1 MDSIGG
7 AISGAL
13 NTVEHLGSAV
23 GDLAKG
29 DVSGALGDVGKAATS
44 GIGAAVNGFM
54 ATNPEMGAIGKLGG
68 GLSSLLGAAGGGAG
82 LGQAGGNPS
91 PFGLGNLLPGIL
103 QNPLGSLF
111 GGGGSGGGG
120 GSAGIG
126 GGGAGGGFPDFGGIS
141 QGISQGGGATGG
153 SGGVAGG
160 GGNDPNGELGQ
171 LKNIDAG
178 AEAFQLA
185 LSMEQVR
192 HQESMAALKAMG
204 SAFQ

>member
-1 MDSIGG
+1 L
-7 AISGAL
+7 ASG
-13 NTVEHLGSAV
+13 N
-23 GDLAKG
+23 
-29 DVSGALGDVGKAATS
+29 VSGALGEVGQAASS

-54 ATNPEMGAIGKLGG
+54 AANPEMGAVSKLGG
-68 GLSSLLGAAGGGAG
+68 GLSSLLGAAGGASGLGGAG
-82 LGQAGGNPS
+82 GSPS

-120 GSAGIG
+120 GLGGLLGG
-126 GGGAGGGFPDFGGIS
+126 GGGAGGAAGATGGGPDFGGIG
-141 QGISQGGGATGG
+141 QGVTQ
-153 SGGVAGG
+153 G
-160 GGNDPNGELGQ
+160 GGNDPNGLLGQ
-171 LKNIDAG
+171 LKGIDAG

>member
-54 ATNPEMGAIGKLGG
+54 AANPEMGAVGKLGG
-68 GLSSLLGAAGGGAG
+68 GLSSLLGAAGGSAG

-120 GSAGIG
+120 GIGGLLGGGSGGGPDFSGIG
-126 GGGAGGGFPDFGGIS
+126 QGIS
-141 QGISQGGGATGG
+141 QGGGGATGG
-153 SGGVAGG
+153 SGGVSGG

>member
-1 MDSIGG
+1 MGDIGN
-7 AISGAL
+7 AISGAI
-13 NTVEHLGSAV
+13 NTVENLGSAV
-23 GDLAKG
+23 GDLASG
-29 DVSGALGDVGKAATS
+29 NVSGALGDVGKAATS

-54 ATNPEMGAIGKLGG
+54 AANPEMGAVGKLGQ
-68 GLSSLLGAAGGGAG
+68 GLSGLLGQAGGAGG
-82 LGQAGGNPS
+82 LGQAGGSPS

-120 GSAGIG
+120 GLGGLLG
-126 GGGAGGGFPDFGGIS
+126 GGGASGGGPDFGGIG
-141 QGISQGGGATGG
+141 QGISQGGATGG
-153 SGGVAGG
+153 AGGVSGG

>member
-1 MDSIGG
+1 MGDIGN

-13 NTVEHLGSAV
+13 NTVENLGSAV
-23 GDLAKG
+23 GDLASG
-29 DVSGALGDVGKAATS
+29 NVSGALGDVGKAATS

-54 ATNPEMGAIGKLGG
+54 AANPEMGAVGKLGQ
-68 GLSSLLGAAGGGAG
+68 GLSGLLGQAGGAGG
-82 LGQAGGNPS
+82 LGQAGGSPS

-120 GSAGIG
+120 GLGGLLGG
-126 GGGAGGGFPDFGGIS
+126 GGGAGGATGGGPDFGGIGQGVS
-141 QGISQGGGATGG
+141 Q
-153 SGGVAGG
+153 G

>member
-1 MDSIGG
+1 MGDIGN

-13 NTVEHLGSAV
+13 NTVEHIGSAV
-23 GDLAKG
+23 GDLA
-29 DVSGALGDVGKAATS
+29 SGNVGKAVGDIGQAATS

-54 ATNPEMGAIGKLGG
+54 AANPEMGAIGKLGQ
-68 GLSSLLGAAGGGAG
+68 GLSGLLGQAGGAGG
-82 LGQAGGNPS
+82 LGQAGGSPS

-111 GGGGSGGGG
+111 GGGGLGGILG
-120 GSAGIG
+120 G
-126 GGGAGGGFPDFGGIS
+126 GGGAGGAGGATGGGPDFGGIGQGVS
-141 QGISQGGGATGG
+141 Q
-153 SGGVAGG
+153 G

>member
-1 MDSIGG
+1 MG
-7 AISGAL
+7 AIGDAVSGAL

-23 GDLAKG
+23 GDLASG
-29 DVSGALGDVGKAATS
+29 NISGALGDVGKAATS

-54 ATNPEMGAIGKLGG
+54 AANPEMGAIGKLGG
-68 GLSSLLGAAGGGAG
+68 GLSSLLGAAGGASGLGGAG
-82 LGQAGGNPS
+82 GSPS

-111 GGGGSGGGG
+111 GGGGSGGGSASG
-120 GSAGIG
+120 GVS
-126 GGGAGGGFPDFGGIS
+126 GAGGGPDFGGIG
-141 QGISQGGGATGG
+141 QGVTQ
-153 SGGVAGG
+153 G
-160 GGNDPNGELGQ
+160 GGNDPNGLLGQ
-171 LKNIDAG
+171 LKGIDAG

>member
-1 MDSIGG
+1 MGDIGN

-13 NTVEHLGSAV
+13 NTVEHIGSAV
-23 GDLAKG
+23 GDLASG
-29 DVSGALGDVGKAATS
+29 NISGALGDVGKAATS

-54 ATNPEMGAIGKLGG
+54 AANPEMGAIGKLGG
-68 GLSSLLGAAGGGAG
+68 GLSSLLGAAGGAGGAGG

-120 GSAGIG
+120 GIGGLLGG
-126 GGGAGGGFPDFGGIS
+126 GGGASGGGPDFSGIG
-141 QGISQGGGATGG
+141 QGVSQGGG
-153 SGGVAGG
+153 GVTGG

>member
-1 MDSIGG
+1 MGDIGN

-13 NTVEHLGSAV
+13 NTVEHIGSAV
-23 GDLAKG
+23 GDLASGNIGKAVG
-29 DVSGALGDVGKAATS
+29 DIGQAATS

-54 ATNPEMGAIGKLGG
+54 AANPEMGAIGKLGG
-68 GLSSLLGAAGGGAG
+68 GLSSLLGAAGGAGG
-82 LGQAGGNPS
+82 LGQAGGSPS

-111 GGGGSGGGG
+111 GPGGLGGILG
-120 GSAGIG
+120 G
-126 GGGAGGGFPDFGGIS
+126 GGGAGGAGGASGGGPDFGGIG
-141 QGISQGGGATGG
+141 QGVSQGGSGATG
-153 SGGVAGG
+153 SAG
-160 GGNDPNGELGQ
+160 DQLSQ

-185 LSMEQVR
+185 LSLEQVQ
-192 HQESMAALKAMG
+192 HQEKMAALKAMG